1 MSRPAAVAGL
11 FYPADAGR
19 LGRLV
24 DAMLAGVADDADA
37 AVADPVADL
46 AYVVP
51 HAGYRFSGPTA
62 AHAYAR
68 LRRAPVRRV
77 VLVGPSHRVPLRGCA
92 VPASAEWSTPLGRV
106 RIDVA
111 GGRALVAAGQ
121 ARADDRPH
129 AFEHSLEVQLPFLQ
143 RVLPPELEVL
153 PVAVG
158 ASTVEDVAGAIDTAV
173 GAEPSGTAVLCSTDL
188 SHYLDDAAARRQDE
202 GTVQAVLALRP
213 DQIGRYDACGFFAL
227 RGLVEWALRR
237 QLGPAVLHRCT
248 SADATGDR
256 SRVVGYASFAFSRPG

>member
-1 MSRPAAVAGL
+1 MSRPAAVAGV
-11 FYPADAGR
+11 FYPADARR
-19 LGRLV
+19 LGGLV
-24 DAMLAGVADDADA
+24 DAMLAGVAGIADA
-37 AVADPVADL
+37 AVADL

-51 HAGYRFSGPTA
+51 HAGYRFSGRTA
-62 AHAYAR
+62 AHVYAR
-68 LRRAPVRRV
+68 LGRAPVRRV

-111 GGRALVAAGQ
+111 GGQALVAAGQ

-129 AFEHSLEVQLPFLQ
+129 ASEHSLEVQLPFLQ
-143 RVLPPELEVL
+143 RVLPPEFEVL

-158 ASTVEDVAGAIDTAV
+158 VSTVDEVAGAIATAA
-173 GAEPSGTAVLCSTDL
+173 GEESSATAVLCSTDL
-188 SHYLDDAAARRQDE
+188 SHYLDDDAARHRDE

-213 DQIGRYDACGFFAL
+213 NDIGRHDACGVFAL
-227 RGLVEWALRR
+227 RGLVEWARRGQLR
-237 QLGPAVLHRCT
+237 PTVLHRCT

-256 SRVVGYASFAFSRPG
+256 SRVVGYAAFAFSRPG